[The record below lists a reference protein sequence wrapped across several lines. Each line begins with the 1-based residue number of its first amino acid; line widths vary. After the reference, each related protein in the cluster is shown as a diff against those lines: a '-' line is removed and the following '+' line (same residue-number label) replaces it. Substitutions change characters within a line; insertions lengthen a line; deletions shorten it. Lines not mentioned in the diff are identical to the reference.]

1 MKVIFTDLD
10 GTLLDKKTYSFN
22 PANES
27 LSLIK
32 EKNIPLVI
40 CTSKTRTEIE
50 FWRKKLENSHPFIS
64 ENGGGIFI
72 PKNYFSFNFHY
83 DREDENYFI
92 IQLGTEYSRLVDV
105 LKNIGENCPVKGFSH
120 MSIQEIS
127 QDSGLTLKQ
136 ASMAKRREF
145 DEPFRI
151 PDESRKHE
159 ILKKIK
165 QAGLNYT
172 AGGRYYHLM
181 GNNDKGK
188 ACRLLKFLYLKEYKK
203 VVFIAVGDSENDFP
217 MLDQAD
223 RAYLVMKEEGTY
235 ATEKYIKAGAPGPEG
250 WNKVIREEISTANEL
265 P

>member
-10 GTLLDKKTYSFN
+10 GTLLDKKTYSFQQ
-22 PANES
+22 AKES
-27 LSLIK
+27 LKLIK
-32 EKNIPLVI
+32 EKNIPLVV

-72 PKNYFSFNFHY
+72 PKNYFSFDFSY
-83 DREDENYFI
+83 DREDKNYFI
-92 IQLGTEYSRLVDV
+92 IQLGTDYRQLVDI
-105 LKNIGENCPVKGFSH
+105 LKNIGRHFPIRGFSQ
-120 MSIQEIS
+120 MSVQEIS
-127 QDSGLTLKQ
+127 KDSGLSLKQ

-151 PDESRKHE
+151 LDESRKHE

-165 QAGLNYT
+165 QAGLTYT
-172 AGGRYYHLM
+172 IGGRYYHLT

-188 ACRLLKFLYLKEYKK
+188 AVKLLKSLYLKEHGR
-203 VVFIAVGDSENDFP
+203 VIFVAVGDAENDFP

-223 RAYLVMKEEGTY
+223 RPYLVMKNDGTY
-235 ATEKYIKAGAPGPEG
+235 AAGDYRKTESPGPAG
-250 WNKVIREEISTANEL
+250 WNEMVKKEISTIN
-265 P
+265 